1 MSEFQVE
8 VSKRIKTLPP
18 YLFAKIDEMKEEV
31 KKRGVDII
39 DLGVGDPDMPTPEHI
54 IKRLQSASEKP
65 ENHKYPSY
73 VGMLQY
79 RESVANFYKKRFNVS
94 LNPETEII
102 SLIGSKEGIA
112 HFPYAFIDSGDYA
125 LVPEPGY
132 PVYAIATKFAGGEV
146 HYMPLLEKNGFLPD
160 LKEIPEDIAKKAK
173 IMFINY
179 PNNPTGA
186 VANEKFFK
194 DVISFAKKYNVIVVH
209 DAAYTEMYYDGIA
222 PLSFLGV
229 EGAMEVGVELHSLS
243 KTYNMT
249 GWRIGWAAGR
259 KEIVGAL
266 GKIKT
271 NIDSGA
277 FQAIQEAAMEAL
289 DSGQKCVEDM
299 RQMYQERRDV
309 LISGLKKLGF
319 TVNSPLATFYIW
331 INVPKGYSSAD
342 FTALLLKEA
351 GIVTTP
357 GNGFGP
363 SGEGY
368 IRMALT
374 VDKDRLNEAVE
385 RIENIK
391 EKIFK

>member
-1 MSEFQVE
+1 MSEFVVE

-31 KKRGVDII
+31 KKKGVDII

-54 IKRLQSASEKP
+54 IKCLQRASEKP

-73 VGMLQY
+73 IGLLKY
-79 RESVANFYKKRFNVS
+79 RESVANFYKKRFDVT
-94 LNPETEII
+94 LNPENEII
-102 SLIGSKEGIA
+102 CLIGSKEGIA
-112 HFPYAFIDSGDYA
+112 HFPYAFIDEGDYA

-146 HYMPLLEKNGFLPD
+146 YYMPLLEKNGFLPD
-160 LKEIPEDIAKKAK
+160 LQEIPEEIAKKAK
-173 IMFINY
+173 ILFINY

-186 VANEKFFK
+186 VANRKFFEN
-194 DVISFAKKYNVIVVH
+194 VIAFAKKYNIIVLH

-222 PLSFLGV
+222 PLSFL
-229 EGAMEVGVELHSLS
+229 EIDGAMEVGVELHSLS

-277 FQAIQEAAMEAL
+277 FQAIQEAAIEAL
-289 DSGQKCVEDM
+289 DSDQKCVEDM
-299 RQMYQERRDV
+299 RAMYQERRDV
-309 LISGLKKLGF
+309 LIKGLKELGF
-319 TVNSPLATFYIW
+319 NVNSPLATFYIW
-331 INVPKGYSSAD
+331 ISVPEGYTSAD

-374 VDKDRLNEAVE
+374 VNSDRLKEAVE
-385 RIENIK
+385 RIRKIK
-391 EKIFK
+391 F

>member
-1 MSEFQVE
+1 M
-8 VSKRIKTLPP
+8 PP

-31 KKRGVDII
+31 RKQGVDII
-39 DLGVGDPDMPTPEHI
+39 DLGVGDPDLPTPEHI
-54 IKRLQSASEKP
+54 IERLKKAA
-65 ENHKYPSY
+65 ENPANHQYPSY
-73 VGMLQY
+73 VGMLSY
-79 RESVANFYKKRFNVS
+79 REAVADFYKKRFNVD
-94 LNPETEII
+94 LNPNNEII
-102 SLIGSKEGIA
+102 SLIGSKEGVA
-112 HFPYAFIDSGDYA
+112 HFPFAFIDKGDYA

-146 HYMPLLEKNGFLPD
+146 YYMPLLEKNKFLPD
-160 LKEIPEDIAKKAK
+160 LDSIPEAVAKKSK

-186 VANEKFFK
+186 VANKEFFEK
-194 DVISFAKKYNVIVVH
+194 VIKFAKKYNIIVAH
-209 DAAYTEMYYDGIA
+209 DAAYTEMYYDNKA
-222 PLSFLGV
+222 PLSFLEV

-271 NIDSGA
+271 NIDSGV
-277 FQAIQEAAMEAL
+277 FQAIQEAAIEAL
-289 DSGQKCVEDM
+289 TAPQDCVKEMQKI
-299 RQMYQERRDV
+299 YQERRDV
-309 LISGLKKLGF
+309 LVSGLKGAGF
-319 TVNSPLATFYIW
+319 DVDVPVATFYVW
-331 INVPKGYSSAD
+331 IKVPDGYSSAD
-342 FTALLLKEA
+342 FTGLLLKEA

-374 VDKDRLNEAVE
+374 VDKDRLKEVVE
-385 RIENIK
+385 RIR
-391 EKIFK
+391 KISY

>member
-1 MSEFQVE
+1 MSKFVVE
-8 VSKRIKTLPP
+8 VSERIKTLPP

-31 KKRGVDII
+31 RKQGVDII
-39 DLGVGDPDMPTPEHI
+39 DLGVGDPDLPTPEHI
-54 IKRLQSASEKP
+54 IERLKKAA
-65 ENHKYPSY
+65 ENPANHQYPSY
-73 VGMLQY
+73 VGMLSY
-79 RESVANFYKKRFNVS
+79 REAVADFYKKRFNVD
-94 LNPETEII
+94 LNPNNEII
-102 SLIGSKEGIA
+102 SLIGSKEGVA
-112 HFPYAFIDSGDYA
+112 HFPFAFIDKGDYA

-146 HYMPLLEKNGFLPD
+146 YYMPLLEKNKFLPD
-160 LKEIPEDIAKKAK
+160 LDSIPEAVAKKSK

-186 VANEKFFK
+186 VANKEFFEK
-194 DVISFAKKYNVIVVH
+194 VIKFAKKYNIIVAH
-209 DAAYTEMYYDGIA
+209 DAAYTEMYYDNKA
-222 PLSFLGV
+222 PLSFLEV

-271 NIDSGA
+271 NIDSGV
-277 FQAIQEAAMEAL
+277 FQAIQEAAIEAL
-289 DSGQKCVEDM
+289 TAPQDCVKEMQKI
-299 RQMYQERRDV
+299 YQERRDV
-309 LISGLKKLGF
+309 LVSGLKGAGF
-319 TVNSPLATFYIW
+319 DVDVPVATFYVW
-331 INVPKGYSSAD
+331 IKVPDGYSSAD
-342 FTALLLKEA
+342 FTGLLLKEA

-374 VDKDRLNEAVE
+374 VDKDRLKEVVE
-385 RIENIK
+385 RIR
-391 EKIFK
+391 KISY

>member
-1 MSEFQVE
+1 MSKFVVE
-8 VSKRIKTLPP
+8 VSERIKTLPP

-31 KKRGVDII
+31 RKQGVDII
-39 DLGVGDPDMPTPEHI
+39 DLGVGDPDLPTPEHI
-54 IKRLQSASEKP
+54 IERLKKAA
-65 ENHKYPSY
+65 ENPANHQYPSY
-73 VGMLQY
+73 VGMLSY
-79 RESVANFYKKRFNVS
+79 REAVADFYKKRFNVD
-94 LNPETEII
+94 LNPNNEII
-102 SLIGSKEGIA
+102 SLIGSKEGVA
-112 HFPYAFIDSGDYA
+112 HFPFAFIDKGDYA

-146 HYMPLLEKNGFLPD
+146 YYMPLLEKNKFLPD
-160 LKEIPEDIAKKAK
+160 LDNIPEAVAKKSK

-186 VANEKFFK
+186 VANKEFFEK
-194 DVISFAKKYNVIVVH
+194 VIKFAKKYNIIVAH
-209 DAAYTEMYYDGIA
+209 DAAYTEMYYDNKA
-222 PLSFLGV
+222 PLSFLEV

-271 NIDSGA
+271 NIDSGV
-277 FQAIQEAAMEAL
+277 FQAIQEAAIEAL
-289 DSGQKCVEDM
+289 TAPQDCVKEMQKI
-299 RQMYQERRDV
+299 YQERRDV
-309 LISGLKKLGF
+309 LVSGLKGAGF
-319 TVNSPLATFYIW
+319 DVDVPVATFYVW
-331 INVPKGYSSAD
+331 IKVPDGYSSAD
-342 FTALLLKEA
+342 FTGLLLKEA

-374 VDKDRLNEAVE
+374 VDKDRLKEVVE
-385 RIENIK
+385 RIR
-391 EKIFK
+391 KISY

>member
-1 MSEFQVE
+1 MSEFVVE

-31 KKRGVDII
+31 KKKGVDII

-54 IKRLQSASEKP
+54 IKCLQRASEKP

-73 VGMLQY
+73 IGLLKY
-79 RESVANFYKKRFNVS
+79 RESVANFYKKRFNVT
-94 LNPETEII
+94 LNPENEII

-112 HFPYAFIDSGDYA
+112 HFPYAFIDEGDYA

-146 HYMPLLEKNGFLPD
+146 YYMPLLEKNGFLPD
-160 LKEIPEDIAKKAK
+160 LREIPEEIAKKAK
-173 IMFINY
+173 ILFINY

-186 VANEKFFK
+186 VANRKFFE
-194 DVISFAKKYNVIVVH
+194 DVIAFAKKYNIIVLH

-222 PLSFLGV
+222 PLSFLEI

-259 KEIVGAL
+259 KEITGAL

-277 FQAIQEAAMEAL
+277 FQAIQEAAIEAL
-289 DSGQKCVEDM
+289 DSEQKCVEDM
-299 RQMYQERRDV
+299 RAMYQERRDV
-309 LISGLKKLGF
+309 LIKGLKELGF
-319 TVNSPLATFYIW
+319 NVNSPLATFYIW
-331 INVPKGYSSAD
+331 ISVPEGYTSAD

-374 VDKDRLNEAVE
+374 VNSDRLEEAVE
-385 RIENIK
+385 RIRKIK
-391 EKIFK
+391 F

>member
-39 DLGVGDPDMPTPEHI
+39 DLGVGDPDMPTPKHI

-222 PLSFLGV
+222 PLSFLEV

-289 DSGQKCVEDM
+289 DSSQKCVEDM

>member
-1 MSEFQVE
+1 MGKFVVE
-8 VSKRIKTLPP
+8 PSKRIKTLPP

-39 DLGVGDPDMPTPEHI
+39 DLGVGDPDLPTPKHI
-54 IKRLQSASEKP
+54 IERLKKAAEDP
-65 ENHKYPSY
+65 ANHKYPSY
-73 VGMLQY
+73 VGMLSFRQA
-79 RESVANFYKKRFNVS
+79 VADFYKKRFNVS
-94 LNPETEII
+94 LNPESEII

-112 HFPYAFIDSGDYA
+112 HFPYAFIDEGDYA

-132 PVYAIATKFAGGEV
+132 PVYAIATRFAGGEV
-146 HYMPLLEKNGFLPD
+146 YYMPLLEKNNFLPD
-160 LKEIPEDIAKKAK
+160 LDTIPEDIAKKAK

-186 VANEKFFK
+186 VATKEFFEKA
-194 DVISFAKKYNVIVVH
+194 IEFANKYNVIILH
-209 DAAYTEMYYDGIA
+209 DAAYTEMYYDGQA
-222 PLSFLGV
+222 PLSFL
-229 EGAMEVGVELHSLS
+229 EIDGAMEVGVELHSLS

-249 GWRIGWAAGR
+249 GWRIGWAAGNA
-259 KEIVGAL
+259 EIVGAL

-277 FQAIQEAAMEAL
+277 FQAIQEAAIEAL
-289 DSGQKCVEDM
+289 SSSQQCVKDMQKI
-299 RQMYQERRDV
+299 YQERRDV
-309 LISGLKKLGF
+309 LINGLKEVGF
-319 TVNSPLATFYIW
+319 NVNSPVATFYVW
-331 INVPKGYSSAD
+331 IKVPEGYTSAD
-342 FTALLLKEA
+342 FTALLLSET

-374 VDKDRLNEAVE
+374 VDKHRLNEAVN
-385 RIENIK
+385 RIKDIK

>member
-1 MSEFQVE
+1 MSEFFVE
-8 VSKRIKTLPP
+8 VSERIKTLPP

-31 KKRGVDII
+31 KKQGVDII
-39 DLGVGDPDMPTPEHI
+39 DLGVGDPDLPTPKHVIE
-54 IKRLQSASEKP
+54 RLKKASENP
-65 ENHKYPSY
+65 ANHQYPSY
-73 VGMLQY
+73 VGMLSY
-79 RESVANFYKKRFNVS
+79 REAVADFYKKRFNVD
-94 LNPETEII
+94 LNPNNEII
-102 SLIGSKEGIA
+102 SLIGSKEGVA
-112 HFPYAFIDSGDYA
+112 HFPFAFIDKGDYA

-146 HYMPLLEKNGFLPD
+146 HYMPLLEENKFLPD
-160 LKEIPEDIAKKAK
+160 LDSIPEDVAKKSK

-186 VANEKFFK
+186 VANKEFFEK
-194 DVISFAKKYNVIVVH
+194 VIKFAKKYNVIVAH
-209 DAAYTEMYYDGIA
+209 DAAYTEMYYDNKA
-222 PLSFLGV
+222 PLSFLEV

-271 NIDSGA
+271 NIDSGV
-277 FQAIQEAAMEAL
+277 FQAIQEAAIEAL
-289 DSGQKCVEDM
+289 TAPQDCVKEMQKI
-299 RQMYQERRDV
+299 YQERRDV
-309 LISGLKKLGF
+309 LISGLKDAGF
-319 TVNSPLATFYIW
+319 DVDVPVATFYVW
-331 INVPKGYSSAD
+331 IKVPKGYSSAD
-342 FTALLLKEA
+342 FTGLLLKEA

-374 VDKDRLNEAVE
+374 VDKERLKEVVE
-385 RIENIK
+385 RIR
-391 EKIFK
+391 KISY

>member
-1 MSEFQVE
+1 MSKFVVE
-8 VSKRIKTLPP
+8 PSKRIKTLPP

-31 KKRGVDII
+31 RKRGVDII
-39 DLGVGDPDMPTPEHI
+39 DLGVGDPDMSTPEHI
-54 IKRLQSASEKP
+54 IEKLKKAAENP
-65 ENHKYPSY
+65 ANHKYPSY
-73 VGMLQY
+73 VGLLSF
-79 RESVANFYKKRFNVS
+79 REAVAQFYKKRFNVT
-94 LNPETEII
+94 LNPTSEII

-112 HFPYAFIDSGDYA
+112 HFPFAFIDEGDYA

-132 PVYAIATKFAGGEV
+132 PVYAIATKFAGGSV
-146 HYMPLLEKNGFLPD
+146 HYMPLLEKNNFLPD
-160 LKEIPEDIAKKAK
+160 LEAIPEDIAKKAK

-186 VANEKFFK
+186 VATKEFFEK
-194 DVISFAKKYNVIVVH
+194 VIDFAKKYNVIILH
-209 DAAYTEMYYDGIA
+209 DAAYTEMYYDNQA
-222 PLSFLGV
+222 PLSFL
-229 EGAMEVGVELHSLS
+229 EIDGAMEVGVELHSLS

-249 GWRIGWAAGR
+249 GWRIGWAAGNS
-259 KEIVGAL
+259 EIVGAL

-277 FQAIQEAAMEAL
+277 FQAIQEAAIEAL
-289 DSGQKCVEDM
+289 TASQQCVKDMQKV
-299 RQMYQERRDV
+299 YQERRDV
-309 LISGLKKLGF
+309 LIKGLKDIGF
-319 TVNSPLATFYIW
+319 EVNSPVATFYVW
-331 INVPKGYSSAD
+331 INVPEGFSSAD
-342 FTALLLKEA
+342 FTALLLSET

-374 VDKDRLNEAVE
+374 VDKDRLKEAVE
-385 RIENIK
+385 RIKKIK

>member
-1 MSEFQVE
+1 MKEFQVT
-8 VSKRIKTLPP
+8 VSERIKTLPP
-18 YLFAKIDEMKEEV
+18 YLFAKIDEMKAEV
-31 KKRGVDII
+31 KAKGVDII

-54 IKRLQSASEKP
+54 IKRLQQAAENP
-65 ENHKYPSY
+65 ANHKYPSY
-73 VGMLQY
+73 IGLLKF
-79 RESVANFYKKRFNVS
+79 RESVANFYKKRFNVDLEPTS
-94 LNPETEII
+94 EII

-112 HFPYAFIDSGDYA
+112 HFPLAFIDKGDYA

-132 PVYAIATKFAGGEV
+132 PVYEIATKFAGGEV

-160 LKEIPEDIAKKAK
+160 LNTIPTEIAKKAK

-186 VANEKFFK
+186 VANKNFFK
-194 DVISFAKKYNVIVVH
+194 DVISFAKKHNIIVLH
-209 DAAYTEMYYDGIA
+209 DAAYTEMYYDGKA
-222 PLSFLGV
+222 PLSFLEV

-277 FQAIQEAAMEAL
+277 FQAIQEAAIEAL
-289 DSGQKCVEDM
+289 DSNQQCVEDM
-299 RQMYQERRDV
+299 RKMYQERRDV
-309 LISGLKKLGF
+309 LIGGLKEVGLKA
-319 TVNSPLATFYIW
+319 NSPLATFYIW
-331 INVPKGYSSAD
+331 INVPQGYTSAE

-374 VDKDRLNEAVE
+374 VNSERLREAVE
-385 RIENIK
+385 RIK
-391 EKIFK
+391 KVKI